1 MRYLRRLSTCLVAL
15 SICLIGSDSVHSQE
29 AKGSQGPPV
38 IESVA
43 TAMNE
48 FVRQSEVAGVL
59 TMVVGRNGTQHRH
72 SVGMSDIENKKPLAA
87 DSIFWIASMSK
98 PITGVCV
105 MILVDEGK
113 LSLDE
118 PITKYLPEMSQLKLA
133 DGTSPTITLKHLLTH
148 TSGMAELPPA
158 SAYTS
163 KNLAEAAE
171 KYSQVKVLF
180 PPGSKW
186 QYSQTSINTAAR
198 IVEVVSGMPFD
209 QFVNERICK
218 PLGMVDTTF
227 YLNESQAARLA
238 KSYKRTDDGKL
249 VEAPIG
255 LFAGKKPTDRDRMP
269 AANGGLFSTAN
280 DYVNFCLMLLNG
292 GSYGGK
298 RILSQKAVE
307 VFSTPAS
314 GNVVTGFTPGNA
326 WGIGCCIVQEP
337 AGVTAKLSKGSFGHG
352 GAHGTQ
358 AWIDPVKGCCYILMT
373 QRSNFPNSDASEL
386 RRVFQE
392 EAAKALGSEK

>member
-1 MRYLRRLSTCLVAL
+1 MRHFRKLSSSLVAL
-15 SICLIGSDSVHSQE
+15 SLCLIGSNSVYSQE

-38 IESVA
+38 IENIA
-43 TAMNE
+43 KAMNE
-48 FVRQSEVAGVL
+48 FVHRSEAAGVL
-59 TMVVGRNGTQHRH
+59 TMVVERNGTRH
-72 SVGMSDIENKKPLAA
+72 LHAVGMSDIDNGKPITAE
-87 DSIFWIASMSK
+87 SIFWIASMSK
-98 PITGVCV
+98 PITGACV

-133 DGTSPTITLKHLLTH
+133 DGTTPTITLKHLLTH
-148 TSGMAELPPA
+148 TSGMAELP
-158 SAYTS
+158 SGMAYTS

-198 IVEVVSGMPFD
+198 IVEVASGMPFD
-209 QFVNERICK
+209 QFVNDRICK

-255 LFAGKKPTDRDRMP
+255 LLAGKKPTDRDRMP
-269 AANGGLFSTAN
+269 AANGGLFSTAK
-280 DYVNFCLMLLNG
+280 DYANFCLMLMNG
-292 GSYGGK
+292 GSFGGK
-298 RILSQKAVE
+298 QILSRKAVE
-307 VFSTPAS
+307 VFRTPAS

-337 AGVTAKLSKGSFGHG
+337 SGVTATLSKGSFGHG

-358 AWIDPVKGCCYILMT
+358 AWIDPVKGRSYILMT
-373 QRSNFPNSDASEL
+373 QRSNFPNADASDL

-392 EAAKALGSEK
+392 EAVKAIDLAK